1 VKGGQEMKESKL
13 VKKAIKGNGR
23 AFEEL
28 LILHSDRLYRTAYL
42 YAGNR
47 EDALD
52 IVQDASCKAFL
63 AISQLKNEEYFL
75 TWLTRILIH
84 CAYDVLKKRK
94 KEMPVEK
101 LVELPSSSNR
111 EAGENLDLMD
121 AITHL
126 KEQHRTAIILFYYHD
141 MTISDAA
148 KTMDIPENTV
158 KTYLQRGRK
167 ELKNRLGG
175 KPDGK
180 ENVS

>member
-1 VKGGQEMKESKL
+1 MKEERL
-13 VKKAIKGNGR
+13 VKKAVKGNAR

-28 LILHSDRLYRTAYL
+28 LILHSERLYRTAFL

-52 IVQDASCKAFL
+52 IVQETSCKAFL
-63 AISQLKNEEYFL
+63 AIGQLKNEQYFL

-84 CAYDVLKKRK
+84 CAYDILKKRK
-94 KEMPVEK
+94 KEMPVNE
-101 LVELPSSSNR
+101 LVELPSSSDNR
-111 EAGENLDLMD
+111 VAENLDLME
-121 AITHL
+121 AITLL

-141 MTISDAA
+141 LSISEIARS
-148 KTMDIPENTV
+148 MDIPENTV

-175 KPDGK
+175 EVNGK

>member
-1 VKGGQEMKESKL
+1 MKETRL
-13 VKKAIKGNGR
+13 VKKAIKGNAK

-28 LILHSDRLYRTAYL
+28 LVLHSDRLYRTAYI

-52 IVQDASCKAFL
+52 IVQETSCKAFL
-63 AISQLKNEEYFL
+63 AIGQLKNEQYFL

-84 CAYDVLKKRK
+84 CAYDVLNKRK

-101 LVELPSSSNR
+101 LVELP
-111 EAGENLDLMD
+111 AVCKDGIAENLDLIE
-121 AITHL
+121 AVTRL

-141 MTISDAA
+141 MAISEIARM
-148 KTMDIPENTV
+148 MDIPENSV

-167 ELKNRLGG
+167 ELKIRLGG
-175 KPDGK
+175 GPDGK

>member
-1 VKGGQEMKESKL
+1 VKGGQEMKEAKL
-13 VKKAIKGNGR
+13 VKKAVKGNAK

-28 LILHSDRLYRTAYL
+28 LVLHSERLYRTAFL

-52 IVQDASCKAFL
+52 IVQETSCKAFL
-63 AISQLKNEEYFL
+63 AIGQLKSEEYFL

-84 CAYDVLKKRK
+84 CAYDVLKKRR

-101 LVELPSSSNR
+101 LVDLPSSS
-111 EAGENLDLMD
+111 EHKVAESLDLME
-121 AITHL
+121 AITQL

-141 MTISDAA
+141 LPISEIAR
-148 KTMDIPENTV
+148 TMDIPENTA

-167 ELKNRLGG
+167 ELKTRLGG
-175 KPDGK
+175 EHDEK

>member
-1 VKGGQEMKESKL
+1 MKEAKL
-13 VKKAIKGNGR
+13 VKKAVKGNGK

-28 LILHSDRLYRTAYL
+28 LIIHSERLYRTAFL

-52 IVQDASCKAFL
+52 IVQETSCKAFQ
-63 AISQLKNEEYFL
+63 AIGQLKNDQYFL
-75 TWLTRILIH
+75 TWLTRVLIH

-94 KEMPVEK
+94 KELPVEK
-101 LVELPSSSNR
+101 LVELPSKSDLKV
-111 EAGENLDLMD
+111 AENLDLME

-141 MTISDAA
+141 LAISEIARM
-148 KTMDIPENTV
+148 MDTPENTV

-175 KPDGK
+175 EHDGK
-180 ENVS
+180 ENIS

>member
-1 VKGGQEMKESKL
+1 MKEEKL
-13 VKKAIKGNGR
+13 VKKAVKGNAG

-28 LILHSDRLYRTAYL
+28 LILHSERLYRTAFL

-52 IVQDASCKAFL
+52 IVQETSCKAFL
-63 AISQLKNEEYFL
+63 AVGQLKNEQYFL

-94 KEMPVEK
+94 KELPVEK
-101 LVELPSSSNR
+101 LVEQPCSR
-111 EAGENLDLMD
+111 EDRVEENLDLME
-121 AITHL
+121 AITLL

-141 MTISDAA
+141 LSISEIARC
-148 KTMDIPENTV
+148 MDIPGNTV

-175 KPDGK
+175 EANGK

>member
-1 VKGGQEMKESKL
+1 MKEERL
-13 VKKAIKGNGR
+13 VKKAVKGNAR

-28 LILHSDRLYRTAYL
+28 LILHSERLYRTAFL

-52 IVQDASCKAFL
+52 IVQETSCKAFL
-63 AISQLKNEEYFL
+63 AIGQLKNEQYFL

-84 CAYDVLKKRK
+84 CAYDVLKKRE
-94 KEMPVEK
+94 KEMPVNE
-101 LVELPSSSNR
+101 LVELPSSGDNR
-111 EAGENLDLMD
+111 VAENLDLME
-121 AITHL
+121 AITLL

-141 MTISDAA
+141 LSISEIARS
-148 KTMDIPENTV
+148 MDIPENTV

-175 KPDGK
+175 EANGK

>member
-1 VKGGQEMKESKL
+1 MKEAIL
-13 VKKAIKGNGR
+13 VKKAVKGNTK
-23 AFEEL
+23 AFEKL
-28 LILHSDRLYRTAYL
+28 LVLHSDRLYRTAYL

-52 IVQDASCKAFL
+52 IVQETSCKAYL
-63 AISQLKNEEYFL
+63 AIGQLKNEDYFL

-94 KEMPVEK
+94 KEIPVEK
-101 LVELPSSSNR
+101 QVDLTSNSDHKL
-111 EAGENLDLMD
+111 AENLDLME
-121 AITHL
+121 AITLL
-126 KEQHRTAIILFYYHD
+126 KAQHRTAIILFYYHD
-141 MTISDAA
+141 LPISEIAR
-148 KTMDIPENTV
+148 MMVIPENTV

-175 KPDGK
+175 EHDEK

>member
-1 VKGGQEMKESKL
+1 MKEAKL
-13 VKKAIKGNGR
+13 VKKAVRGNAK

-28 LILHSDRLYRTAYL
+28 LIIHSERLYRTAFL

-52 IVQDASCKAFL
+52 IVQETSCKAFQ
-63 AISQLKNEEYFL
+63 AIGQLKNEQYFL

-94 KEMPVEK
+94 KELPVEK
-101 LVELPSSSNR
+101 LVELPTNSDSKL
-111 EAGENLDLMD
+111 AENLDLME
-121 AITHL
+121 AITLL
-126 KEQHRTAIILFYYHD
+126 KAQHRTAIILFYYHD
-141 MTISDAA
+141 LAISEIARM
-148 KTMDIPENTV
+148 MDIPENTV

-175 KPDGK
+175 ERDGK
-180 ENVS
+180 ENIS

>member
-1 VKGGQEMKESKL
+1 MKEMKL
-13 VKKAIKGNGR
+13 VKKAMKGNGR

-52 IVQDASCKAFL
+52 IVQEASCKAFL

-94 KEMPVEK
+94 KEMPEEK
-101 LVELPSSSNR
+101 LIELPSSSR
-111 EAGENLDLMD
+111 EVDENLDLMD
-121 AITHL
+121 AITQL

-167 ELKNRLGG
+167 ELKSRLGG
-175 KPDGK
+175 EPDGK

>member
-1 VKGGQEMKESKL
+1 MKEMKL
-13 VKKAIKGNGR
+13 VKKAMKGNGR

-52 IVQDASCKAFL
+52 IVQEASCKAFL

-94 KEMPVEK
+94 KEMPAEK
-101 LVELPSSSNR
+101 LIELPSSSR
-111 EAGENLDLMD
+111 EVDENLDLMD
-121 AITHL
+121 AITQL

-167 ELKNRLGG
+167 ELKSRLGG
-175 KPDGK
+175 EPDGK

>member
-1 VKGGQEMKESKL
+1 MNEAKL
-13 VKKAIKGNGR
+13 VKKAMKGNGK

-28 LILHSDRLYRTAYL
+28 LVIHSDRLYRTAFL

-52 IVQDASCKAFL
+52 IVQETACKAFL
-63 AISQLKNEEYFL
+63 AVGQLKNEQYFL

-84 CAYDVLKKRK
+84 CAYSVLKKRK
-94 KEMPVEK
+94 KELPLDK
-101 LVELPSSSNR
+101 LVELPSSKKDGT
-111 EAGENLDLMD
+111 AENMDLMD
-121 AITHL
+121 AVLQL

-141 MTISDAA
+141 LPISDVA
-148 KTMDIPENTV
+148 KAMDVPENTV

-167 ELKNRLGG
+167 ELKIRLGG
-175 KPDGK
+175 GEHGE

>member
-1 VKGGQEMKESKL
+1 MKEARL
-13 VKKAIKGNGR
+13 VKKAVKGNGK

-28 LILHSDRLYRTAYL
+28 LIIHSERLYRTAFL

-52 IVQDASCKAFL
+52 IVQETSCKAFQ
-63 AISQLKNEEYFL
+63 AIGQLKNDQYFL
-75 TWLTRILIH
+75 TWLTRVLIH

-94 KEMPVEK
+94 KELPVEK
-101 LVELPSSSNR
+101 LVELPSKSDLKV
-111 EAGENLDLMD
+111 AENLDLME

-141 MTISDAA
+141 LAISEIARM
-148 KTMDIPENTV
+148 MDTPENTV

-175 KPDGK
+175 EHDEK
-180 ENVS
+180 ENIS

>member
-1 VKGGQEMKESKL
+1 MKEMKL
-13 VKKAIKGNGR
+13 VKKAMKGNGR

-52 IVQDASCKAFL
+52 IVQEASCKAFL

-94 KEMPVEK
+94 KEMPADK
-101 LVELPSSSNR
+101 LVELPSSSR

-121 AITHL
+121 AITQL

-167 ELKNRLGG
+167 ELKSRLGG
-175 KPDGK
+175 EPDGK

>member
-1 VKGGQEMKESKL
+1 MKEARL
-13 VKKAIKGNGR
+13 VKKAVKGNGK

-28 LILHSDRLYRTAYL
+28 LIIHSERLYRTAFL

-52 IVQDASCKAFL
+52 IVQETSCKAFQ
-63 AISQLKNEEYFL
+63 AIGQLKNDQYFL
-75 TWLTRILIH
+75 TWLTRVLIH

-94 KEMPVEK
+94 KELPVEK
-101 LVELPSSSNR
+101 LVELPSKSDLKV
-111 EAGENLDLMD
+111 AENLDLME

-141 MTISDAA
+141 LAISEIARM
-148 KTMDIPENTV
+148 MDTPENTV

-175 KPDGK
+175 EHDGK
-180 ENVS
+180 ENIS

>member
-1 VKGGQEMKESKL
+1 MKEEKL
-13 VKKAIKGNGR
+13 VKKAVKGNAA

-28 LILHSDRLYRTAYL
+28 LILHSERLYRTAFL

-52 IVQDASCKAFL
+52 IVQETSCKAFL
-63 AISQLKNEEYFL
+63 AVGQLKNEQYFL

-101 LVELPSSSNR
+101 LVEQPCSGDDR
-111 EAGENLDLMD
+111 VAENLDLME
-121 AITHL
+121 AITLL

-141 MTISDAA
+141 LSISEIARS
-148 KTMDIPENTV
+148 MDIPENTV

-175 KPDGK
+175 EANGK

>member
-1 VKGGQEMKESKL
+1 MKEAKL
-13 VKKAIKGNGR
+13 VKKAIKGNAK

-28 LILHSDRLYRTAYL
+28 LVLHSERLYRTAYL

-52 IVQDASCKAFL
+52 IVQETSCKAFL
-63 AISQLKNEEYFL
+63 AIGQLKNEQYFL

-94 KEMPVEK
+94 KETPVEK
-101 LVELPSSSNR
+101 LVDMPLSNDDR
-111 EAGENLDLMD
+111 VAENLDLME
-121 AITHL
+121 AIALL

-141 MTISDAA
+141 LTINEIARM
-148 KTMDIPENTV
+148 MDIPENTV

-167 ELKNRLGG
+167 ELKTRLGG
-175 KPDGK
+175 EPDGK

>member
-1 VKGGQEMKESKL
+1 VKGGQEMKEERL
-13 VKKAIKGNGR
+13 VKKAVKGNAR

-28 LILHSDRLYRTAYL
+28 LILHSERLYRTAFL

-52 IVQDASCKAFL
+52 IVQETSCKAFL
-63 AISQLKNEEYFL
+63 AIGQLKNEQYFL

-84 CAYDVLKKRK
+84 CAYDILKKRK
-94 KEMPVEK
+94 KEMPVNE
-101 LVELPSSSNR
+101 LVELPSSSDNR
-111 EAGENLDLMD
+111 VAENLDLME
-121 AITHL
+121 AITLL

-141 MTISDAA
+141 LSISEIARM
-148 KTMDIPENTV
+148 MDIPENTV

-175 KPDGK
+175 EVNGK